1 MNLLT
6 TSNNDYLLGVC
17 ENGHLEVV
25 RLLLAHSADTC
36 QPALETA
43 VRYGQFAVVFLLF
56 QYGAEKGGALA
67 KWDRAIV
74 QALLEH
80 DTSAKF
86 RLYDPL
92 VHAFSLEDEKL
103 YWLLV
108 EHAGGVIDGATRD
121 ACAEVAREENLESM
135 ARLI

>member
-1 MNLLT
+1 
-6 TSNNDYLLGVC
+6 
-17 ENGHLEVV
+17 
-25 RLLLAHSADTC
+25 LLLNQGADTC
-36 QPALETA
+36 QPALKTA
-43 VRYGQFAVVFLLF
+43 VRYGQFAVAFLLL
-56 QYGAEKGGALA
+56 QHGAEKRGALA
-67 KWDRAIV
+67 EGVTKGYRAIV

-86 RLYDPL
+86 RLQDLL
-92 VHAFSLEDEKL
+92 VHAVRLEDEKL

-121 ACAEVAREENLESM
+121 TCAKVAREENLESM